1 MVKGEPRRK
10 DQARLSQTIM
20 AGGAGAASGSLE
32 RELAFQL
39 ASLRET
45 PLPPALVERAK
56 LLILD
61 SFGVLAGAATSPA
74 VKEVADAIG
83 AWESAGRATVLLNGR
98 PASPASAALA
108 NGTAAHALDFDDQ
121 HDPAR
126 IHTLCTVL
134 PAVLAAAEDAGG
146 LSGGAL
152 LRAVIVGAEF
162 SSRLG
167 LCCYRSLEHGCHP
180 TAALGTLAAA
190 AAAGTVYGL
199 GPDQML
205 GALSL
210 AFVQM
215 GGTTQSNADGALSKR
230 MGAGFAARGGVW
242 SAHLARHGLAG
253 PHRFLEGEAGLFRM
267 YQRSDVRPDALL
279 AQLGHRWEM
288 ADVSLKPF
296 PCCRASHASLQIAL
310 ELHGEGIRPEDIEG
324 VDVHLGK
331 VNHLMVGGRFSPEGK
346 NAVVHAQFNLAYGFA
361 EALRTGSVTLRTF
374 QRSTIEAADRAAID
388 RVRCIES
395 SDIDQGSVAGV
406 KMDVRLRSGASLQ
419 RLRTRVKGSP
429 DEPMTRE
436 ETIRKFRDCVEFGT
450 GASRART
457 DRFIDCVL
465 RLEDRT
471 TVATL
476 VNEFPRASAS

>member
-1 MVKGEPRRK
+1 
-10 DQARLSQTIM
+10 M
-20 AGGAGAASGSLE
+20 AGAESTGAASGRLE
-32 RELAFQL
+32 RELARHL
-39 ASLRET
+39 ASLRQAH
-45 PLPPALVERAK
+45 LPPELLERAK
-56 LLILD
+56 LWILD
-61 SFGVLAGAATSPA
+61 SFGVLAGAASSPA
-74 VKEVADAIG
+74 VKEVAQAVG
-83 AWESAGRATVLLNGR
+83 AWESAGRATLLLEGR
-98 PASPASAALA
+98 RASPSSAALV

-146 LSGGAL
+146 VSGDAL

-167 LCCYRSLEHGCHP
+167 LCCYKSLEHGCHP

-199 GPDQML
+199 GPEQML

-215 GGTTQSNADGALSKR
+215 GGTTQSNADGALTKR
-230 MGAGFAARGGVW
+230 MGAGFAARGGVL

-253 PHRFLEGEAGLFRM
+253 PQRFLEGDAGLFRFH
-267 YQRSDVRPDALL
+267 QRSDVRPDVLMAE
-279 AQLGHRWEM
+279 LGHRWDV
-288 ADVSLKPF
+288 ADLSLKPF
-296 PCCRASHASLQIAL
+296 PCCRASHASLQVAL
-310 ELHGEGIRPEDIEG
+310 DLHAEGIRPEDIES
-324 VDVHLGK
+324 VDVHLGR

-361 EALRTGSVTLRTF
+361 AALRTGSVTLRTF
-374 QRSTIEAADRAAID
+374 EPATIGTAERAVID
-388 RVRCIES
+388 KVRCIES
-395 SDIDQGSVAGV
+395 EDIAAGSVAGV
-406 KMDVRLRSGASLQ
+406 KVDIRLRSGTKLRRQ
-419 RLRTRVKGSP
+419 RTTVKGSP
-429 DEPMTRE
+429 EEPMTRE

-450 GASRART
+450 GAGRERV

-465 RLEDRT
+465 RLENLT
-471 TVATL
+471 TPAEL
-476 VNEFPRASAS
+476 VSAFPRAETS